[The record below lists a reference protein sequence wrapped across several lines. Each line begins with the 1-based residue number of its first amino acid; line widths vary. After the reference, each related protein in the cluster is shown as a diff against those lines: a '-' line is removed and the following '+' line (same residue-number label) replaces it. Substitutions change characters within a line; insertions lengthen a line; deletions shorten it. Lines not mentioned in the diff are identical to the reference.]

1 MNLLETLNVLIGREG
16 KYSNHQADKGG
27 ETMWGITAATARA
40 FGYTGPMKDMSRTVA
55 EAIYTERYWLQPKFD
70 KVASLDLEIAEELL
84 DTGVNMGPSVAG
96 KFLQRAL
103 NVLNQGDKLYP
114 NLTVDGAIGNMTLH
128 ALKVLLDAR
137 GAGGRTVLLRMLNA
151 QQSVRYIELAEAN
164 ASQESFEYG
173 WQLNRVG
180 SL

>member
-1 MNLLETLNVLIGREG
+1 MNLLETLNALIGREG

-40 FGYTGPMKDMSRTVA
+40 FGYAGPMKDMSRTVA

-70 KVASLDLEIAEELL
+70 KVASLDPEIAEELL

-114 NLTVDGAIGNMTLH
+114 NLTVDGLIGNMTLH
-128 ALKVLLDAR
+128 ALKTLLAAR

-151 QQSVRYIELAEAN
+151 QQSVRYMEIAEAN
-164 ASQESFEYG
+164 VSQEAFEYG

-180 SL
+180 II